1 MLFTLAKNLMT
12 LLEVHYGFYFPTQ
25 VLNLA
30 IFDLIFVIFVNLFV
44 RILMGLNTFHYTFAI
59 NLILNTY
66 LLINSCS

>member
-1 MLFTLAKNLMT
+1 MI

-30 IFDLIFVIFVNLFV
+30 IFGLIFVIFVNLFV
-44 RILMGLNTFHYTFAI
+44 RILMGLNYTFAI